1 MYDLLILN
9 AQLCDHNEIL
19 PVNIAVKNGK
29 IAELLSPEAE
39 LPDAVEVLDIHN
51 KLLMPGMI
59 DMHFHCRVP
68 GHSEREDFDTAT
80 MAASHGGITM
90 LVEMPIAKPSPH
102 DAETFQ
108 NRVDYASERAV
119 IDFAF
124 YGAGATQDAD
134 KAMTLARKGA
144 IGYKLFLHQ
153 PPAGREDEFCDLCA
167 PTNKALF
174 RSLDANA
181 ATGLITCV
189 HAEDDGVISALCEK
203 YREEDHSTY
212 EIQMKTRPAGAEE
225 LAVYNAAVISKLTGA
240 RLHICH
246 VSSADAADAI
256 RFLKLKNP
264 NLTAETCPHYMLMDT
279 AEMQEHGT
287 LAKVNPPLRD
297 AANRAG
303 LIEGLKDGTLDAISS
318 DHAPFLLREKDVADF
333 LAAPSGMPGIEFFG
347 PSLWDAADKGLF
359 SYPELVRLTS
369 EVPAKLLGIY
379 PQKGTLS
386 VGSDADF
393 VIVDP
398 TGFWKP
404 QETEL
409 FTKSHD
415 ACAPYLTKEFKG
427 RLLATYVRGRQVYDG
442 EKNTAS
448 RGYGRFIPGR
458 LYEG

>member
-1 MYDLLILN
+1 
-9 AQLCDHNEIL
+9 
-19 PVNIAVKNGK
+19 
-29 IAELLSPEAE
+29 
-39 LPDAVEVLDIHN
+39 
-51 KLLMPGMI
+51 
-59 DMHFHCRVP
+59 
-68 GHSEREDFDTAT
+68 
-80 MAASHGGITM
+80 
-90 LVEMPIAKPSPH
+90 
-102 DAETFQ
+102 
-108 NRVDYASERAV
+108 
-119 IDFAF
+119 
-124 YGAGATQDAD
+124 
-134 KAMTLARKGA
+134 
-144 IGYKLFLHQ
+144 
-153 PPAGREDEFCDLCA
+153 
-167 PTNKALF
+167 
-174 RSLDANA
+174 
-181 ATGLITCV
+181 
-189 HAEDDGVISALCEK
+189 
-203 YREEDHSTY
+203 
-212 EIQMKTRPAGAEE
+212 
-225 LAVYNAAVISKLTGA
+225 
-240 RLHICH
+240 
-246 VSSADAADAI
+246 
-256 RFLKLKNP
+256 
-264 NLTAETCPHYMLMDT
+264 
-279 AEMQEHGT
+279 MQEHGT

-393 VIVDP
+393 IIVDP
-398 TGFWKP
+398 SGFWKP
-404 QETEL
+404 QEAEL

-442 EKNTAS
+442 EKITAS